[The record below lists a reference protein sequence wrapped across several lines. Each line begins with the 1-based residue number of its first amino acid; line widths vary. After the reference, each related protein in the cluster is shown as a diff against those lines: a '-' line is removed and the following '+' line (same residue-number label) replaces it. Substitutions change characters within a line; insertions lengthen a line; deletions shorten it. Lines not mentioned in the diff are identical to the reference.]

1 MTKKK
6 SSETSG
12 VVENPDNLP
21 SNIDDF
27 MFRLTKD
34 EADYTSLR
42 SQIATSNSG
51 RGGTRYLPYAFTEL
65 GVAMLSSV
73 LTSETAININR
84 DIMRAFVAFNHLT
97 VRPLPEDNAELRAE
111 IQALR
116 DQMNEILADQNDIN
130 ETTRAQL
137 DAISSALAELQS
149 LKHSPEAGGQ
159 ADVGKGGRVREHRPY
174 LGFAVTGYAATYGG
188 YQELVLR
195 MLTGEGYEAV
205 YCEFET
211 VQAFHRGNGV
221 GLALQALAHSPL
233 CAEVIQGIPGG
244 TASVHSAG
252 VAAKDEDLTGV

>member
-1 MTKKK
+1 MTQKKSKKK
-6 SSETSG
+6 ESVVITNCDETDNAQQIEVQNFHLIDIDIKSLIHIIRGQKVMLDRDLAALYG
-12 VVENPDNLP
+12 VKTKRLNEVVKRNMKRFEG
-21 SNIDDF
+21 DDF

-34 EADYTSLR
+34 EADYSSLR

-51 RGGTRYLPYAFTEL
+51 RGGTRYQPYAFTEL

-84 DIMRAFVAFNHLT
+84 DIMRAFVTFNHLT

-149 LKHSPEAGGQ
+149 
-159 ADVGKGGRVREHRPY
+159 DRVRHTGCNPI
-174 LGFAVTGYAATYGG
+174 GFNVPK
-188 YQELVLR
+188 Q
-195 MLTGEGYEAV
+195 
-205 YCEFET
+205 
-211 VQAFHRGNGV
+211 
-221 GLALQALAHSPL
+221 
-233 CAEVIQGIPGG
+233 
-244 TASVHSAG
+244 
-252 VAAKDEDLTGV
+252 

>member
-6 SSETSG
+6 SSETS
-12 VVENPDNLP
+12 VVLENPDNLP
-21 SNIDDF
+21 SNLFDNTKIDIKALIFIIRGQKVMLDRDLAALYGVKTKRLNEVVKRNVKRFEGDDF

-34 EADYTSLR
+34 EADYARSR
-42 SQIATSNSG
+42 SQIATLNNG
-51 RGGTRYLPYAFTEL
+51 RGSNIKYLPYAFTEL

-84 DIMRAFVAFNHLT
+84 DIMRAFVTFNHLT

-149 LKHSPEAGGQ
+149 
-159 ADVGKGGRVREHRPY
+159 DRVRHTDCNPI
-174 LGFAVTGYAATYGG
+174 GFNVPK
-188 YQELVLR
+188 Q
-195 MLTGEGYEAV
+195 
-205 YCEFET
+205 
-211 VQAFHRGNGV
+211 
-221 GLALQALAHSPL
+221 
-233 CAEVIQGIPGG
+233 
-244 TASVHSAG
+244 
-252 VAAKDEDLTGV
+252 